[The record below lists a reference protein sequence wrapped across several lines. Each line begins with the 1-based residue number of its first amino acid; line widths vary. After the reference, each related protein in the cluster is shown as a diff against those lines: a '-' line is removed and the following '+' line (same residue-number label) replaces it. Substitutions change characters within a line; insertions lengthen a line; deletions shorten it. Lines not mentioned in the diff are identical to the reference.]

1 MIVAAGRVAPLSRF
15 LQPEM
20 ARGKRID
27 ANSRSYSPTVF
38 WALAALRGLDFL
50 TVEITNF
57 RMRAAKAAIPPCSA
71 PKMHICSGTGDGGSP
86 DMAGQTDYQFPRQ
99 FLEGRLDR

>member
-1 MIVAAGRVAPLSRF
+1 MGSEST
-15 LQPEM
+15 Q
-20 ARGKRID
+20 
-27 ANSRSYSPTVF
+27 T
-38 WALAALRGLDFL
+38 RGLILRRSFGHWPLYGVLTFL

-99 FLEGRLDR
+99 FLEGRLDL